1 MLSIQ
6 KHSSNTR
13 PCQPDADRYTDF
25 FDEYYARFRA
35 ASDTNY
41 PSNPPSKELEAV
53 NTPESHSQLEIVL
66 DVTGFEPE
74 NITVRLEGNAL
85 KVMAFYES
93 KCDVNYPELI
103 QHEIHNERLLHIFQL
118 EKPVLATQVN
128 TKFDNHRLHISLP
141 LVYQAQ

>member
-13 PCQPDADRYTDF
+13 PCQPGADRDTDF

-35 ASDTNY
+35 ASNKNY
-41 PSNPPSKELEAV
+41 SPKLPNKRIGTV
-53 NTPESHSQLEIVL
+53 DTPESHLQLEIVL

-93 KCDVNYPELI
+93 KCDVNFPELI

-118 EKPVLATQVN
+118 EKPVRADQLR
-128 TKFDNHRLHISLP
+128 TKVDNHRLHISLP
-141 LVYQAQ
+141 IAPQAE

>member
-6 KHSSNTR
+6 KYPSNTR
-13 PCQPDADRYTDF
+13 PCQPNADRDTDF

-35 ASDTNY
+35 ASDVDY
-41 PSNPPSKELEAV
+41 SSSKELKEE
-53 NTPESHSQLEIVL
+53 NKPLSHSQLEIVL

-85 KVMAFYES
+85 KVAAFYES

-118 EKPVLATQVN
+118 EKPVMTTQVKTN
-128 TKFDNHRLHISLP
+128 FDNNRLHILLP
-141 LVYQAQ
+141 VKH